1 MTRAL
6 VRIAAIAVIATG
18 IFVVLAYAELLVW
31 PSPFRA
37 SMANT
42 IPGCAGRT
50 LAEGLTYRFRDP
62 EPGDVVAIHA
72 ARGPKD
78 RITPDK
84 DATDLTLVLRV
95 AAKPGDQIVGRN
107 GSVFVN
113 GIKLDDIRT
122 EPFKKVEL
130 GGDQYFVLGDN
141 RSASLDSRTFGPV
154 LRGAIF
160 ARVLLVVWPLRDIGG
175 VGDRQSGA
183 PPGPKLCG

>member
-1 MTRAL
+1 MIRLL
-6 VRIAAIAVIATG
+6 VRLAVLAAIVAG
-18 IFVVLAYAELLVW
+18 MLVVLSYAELLVW

-42 IPGCAGRT
+42 IPACNGRT
-50 LAEGLTYRFRDP
+50 VAEGFTYRIRDP

-72 ARGPKD
+72 ARGPND
-78 RITPDK
+78 QVIPDQ

-122 EPFKKVEL
+122 APFEKVEL

-160 ARVLLVVWPLRDIGG
+160 ARVLFVVWPLPDIGG

-183 PPGPKLCG
+183 PPGPKTCG

>member
-1 MTRAL
+1 MIRLL
-6 VRIAAIAVIATG
+6 VRIAVLAAIVVG
-18 IFVVLAYAELLVW
+18 ILVVLAYAELLVW
-31 PSPFRA
+31 PSPYRA

-42 IPGCAGRT
+42 ISACNGRT
-50 LAEGLTYRFRDP
+50 LAEGLTYRFRNP
-62 EPGDVVAIHA
+62 ESGDVVAIHA
-72 ARGPKD
+72 AYGPNG
-78 RITPDK
+78 RVIPDQ

-113 GIKLDDIRT
+113 GVKLDDIRT
-122 EPFKKVEL
+122 APFKRAEL

-160 ARVLLVVWPLRDIGG
+160 ARVLLAVWPLRNIGG

-183 PPGPKLCG
+183 PPGPKPCR